1 MSDFTTAEENSLLN
15 ATTITH
21 VAAFNGEPG
30 NGGTEV
36 GTNRGAIT
44 WSAAASG
51 QKAASNTPQVSC
63 PAGANVT
70 WVGYYDAAS
79 AGSLRGKDQL
89 ASAEVFGAA
98 GVLNVTG
105 IVLDLT

>member
-15 ATTITH
+15 GTTITH

-36 GTNRGAIT
+36 GTNRGAVT
-44 WSAAASG
+44 FAAAASG
-51 QKAASNTPQVSC
+51 QKAASNVPAINC
-63 PAGANVT
+63 PAGASVT
-70 WVGYYDAAS
+70 WVGYFDA
-79 AGSLRGKDQL
+79 GTGGTLRGKDQL
-89 ASAEVFGAA
+89 GAAEVFGAA